1 MLSPWL
7 MRVYLGTAIALPSSA
22 LVGLTL
28 PAEAATEADKT
39 PVKET
44 LSASVPSS
52 GAHATH
58 ETSPDLSQPL
68 SPPATA
74 DNASA
79 AAAPMLAATTP
90 RPEVMVADQLAFTP
104 QFSPLEKP
112 ASTKPESSTGGIA
125 FAAQSPA
132 VVAEALAQP
141 ELLLSQA
148 EAESA
153 VEETDTP
160 TPSAAEENIND
171 PVDETD
177 EAEADEVF
185 SPLPDSDAEDA
196 VEETLPA
203 AEESVEPSD
212 TAPLPSTGGP
222 VPGEGAWD
230 DLPSLDPSPNPL
242 LIQTQPEEVEIMGT
256 QPVTLEEAIELS
268 YRNNPDLRTALLE
281 LEQSQAALREAQA
294 ANFPTVSVN
303 GTLQGQ
309 NTTSTSTEAVPTPG
323 GGLAFESSSTEEL
336 GASVSA
342 QVDVVYNLFSSGQRG
357 ATIRAAEEQVR
368 LSELEVERRREDLR
382 LNTANEYYDLQ
393 ASIESIRISEAFLEE
408 AERNL
413 RDTSLR
419 EEVGVGTRFDVLRA
433 EVQVANARQDV
444 VNAERSRQ
452 VAQSTLARRLNVPP
466 SLTIT
471 TVPVDIAGNWPLGL
485 EESIVLAY
493 QNRAELEQQ
502 LVQSDIGEELRVA
515 ELAALGPQVDL
526 FANYTI
532 SDTLTQS
539 DSFNDNYSFGARVS
553 WTLFEGGAA
562 QARARQRELDSE
574 IAERNFEESR
584 NTIRLSVE
592 SAFYNL
598 EANLTNIDTARL
610 SVEQAQEALELAI
623 LRFDAGVGTQLDILN
638 AQSELTDAEVNLVEA
653 IVGYNRSLSEIKRA
667 VSNLPEPY

>member
-52 GAHATH
+52 GTHGTH

-74 DNASA
+74 DDASA
-79 AAAPMLAATTP
+79 AVAPMLAATTP
-90 RPEVMVADQLAFTP
+90 RPEVMVADQLALRP
-104 QFSPLEKP
+104 QFSPLGKP

-132 VVAEALAQP
+132 VVTETLAQP

-160 TPSAAEENIND
+160 TPPAAEENIND

-177 EAEADEVF
+177 EADEVF

-196 VEETLPA
+196 VEETPPA

-309 NTTSTSTEAVPTPG
+309 NTTDTSTEAVPTPG

-502 LVQSDIGEELRVA
+502 LVQSDIGEELRAA

>member
-1 MLSPWL
+1 MQKGMLSPWL

-28 PAEAATEADKT
+28 PAEAATGADKT

-44 LSASVPSS
+44 LSASAPSS
-52 GAHATH
+52 GAHVAH
-58 ETSPDLSQPL
+58 DASPNLSRP
-68 SPPATA
+68 SAAPATA
-74 DNASA
+74 DNASETP
-79 AAAPMLAATTP
+79 AP
-90 RPEVMVADQLAFTP
+90 MVADQLAFAP

-112 ASTKPESSTGGIA
+112 APTKPESSTGGIA
-125 FAAQSPA
+125 L
-132 VVAEALAQP
+132 VAEAPAVATETFEQP

-148 EAESA
+148 EAPADESI
-153 VEETDTP
+153 DNP
-160 TPSAAEENIND
+160 AEEA
-171 PVDETD
+171 E
-177 EAEADEVF
+177 EADEVF

-196 VEETLPA
+196 VEEPLPA
-203 AEESVEPSD
+203 AEESIDPD
-212 TAPLPSTGGP
+212 ATAPLPRTGGP

-230 DLPSLDPSPNPL
+230 DIPSLDPSPNPL
-242 LIQTQPEEVEIMGT
+242 LIQTQPEEVEIVGT
-256 QPVTLEEAIELS
+256 QPVSLEEAIELS

-502 LVQSDIGEELRVA
+502 LVQSDIGEELRAA